1 MLLKID
7 SDRLRTCLNT
17 HRTDIGQ
24 GTRASATI
32 ATVEGVFLILAAG
45 TAPLP
50 WPWLTV
56 ALIVMAIAVTAY
68 SAKSAIMAWRNGY
81 NAEKLYQELEH
92 MAGTEKYS
100 SLIAISNGNKY
111 LLYHD
116 AGWDCDF
123 FPNHATNELESENV
137 RLLTDYL
144 SDGFDIPKGD
154 FSLTRVTGTTREKYS
169 TEHDETRVYHY
180 TLYRANIIRMPD
192 AWKAD
197 RFHVD
202 SKDCRWMT
210 TDEMLADPRIREVN
224 RDVVTIVRDN
234 A

>member
-1 MLLKID
+1 M
-7 SDRLRTCLNT
+7 N
-17 HRTDIGQ
+17 IGR
-24 GTRASATI
+24 GTKASTTI
-32 ATVEGVFLILAAG
+32 ATVEGIFLILAAV
-45 TAPLP
+45 TTQLL
-50 WPWLTV
+50 WLWLTV
-56 ALIVMAIAVTAY
+56 VLTIMATAVTVY
-68 SAKSAIMAWRNGY
+68 SAKSTIMAWKNGY
-81 NAEKLYQELEH
+81 TAEKMYQELEH

-116 AGWDCDF
+116 TGWDCDF
-123 FPNHATNELESENV
+123 FPNRATNELESENV
-137 RLLTDYL
+137 RMLTDYL
-144 SDGFDIPKGD
+144 SNGFDIPRDD
-154 FSLTRVTGTTREKYS
+154 FTLTRVTGATREKYS
-169 TEHDETRVYHY
+169 TEHEETRVYHY
-180 TLYRANIIRMPD
+180 TLYRADITRMPD
-192 AWKAD
+192 AWKTD

>member
-7 SDRLRTCLNT
+7 SDRLQTYLQS
-17 HRTDIGQ
+17 HRMDIGQ
-24 GTRASATI
+24 GTKASTTI
-32 ATVEGVFLILAAG
+32 AAVEGVFLILSAL
-45 TAPLP
+45 TAQLP
-50 WPWLTV
+50 WLWLTIMLV
-56 ALIVMAIAVTAY
+56 ILASAVTLY
-68 SAKSAIMAWRNGY
+68 SIKSAIIAWKNSY
-81 NAEKLYQELEH
+81 NAETMYRELEH

-116 AGWDCDF
+116 SGWDCDF
-123 FPNHATNELESENV
+123 FPNHATNEVESENI

-144 SDGFDIPKGD
+144 SNGFDIPKND
-154 FSLTRVTGTTREKYS
+154 FTLTRVTGITREKYS

-180 TLYRANIIRMPD
+180 TLYRANITHMPD

-197 RFHVD
+197 KFHVD

-210 TDEMLADPRIREVN
+210 TDEMLSDPRIQKVN
-224 RDVVTIVRDN
+224 RDVVTLVRDN
-234 A
+234 V